1 MVVRPVEGA
10 VGVGVG
16 HPTSLGPAVPRD
28 HPREAA
34 TYPGEMGKVHNGMDA
49 RLRAFIEAQQV
60 FFVGTAPVVGG
71 HVNVSPKGL
80 ADTFV
85 VVDEH
90 TVAYLDL
97 TASGAE
103 TIAHVRQNGR
113 ITLMFC
119 SFDRTPNV
127 VRLHGTGRV
136 VGAYDDDFDGWVARF
151 PAYPAARAVIV
162 VDVHRVSDS
171 CGYSLP
177 TMTSVEERD
186 LLTPNMERRGAE
198 GILDYRRLKNRTSID
213 GLPAFDDDDDD
224 RARPGQPVGEPV
236 GGWTPRP
243 RLEPVTLA
251 GRFVDV
257 VPLAVEQAD
266 PLYAATCGP
275 GREPLW
281 TYLGDEMP
289 ASCEAFAGYLQ
300 ARLALPN
307 QSDLAIVPRGGEPA
321 GMASWM
327 RQDPVNGVVE
337 IGSILFGPTLARTA
351 AATEAMYLIA
361 AHSFDQGYR
370 RYEWKCDALNAPSRA
385 AARRLGFTYEG
396 RFRQA
401 VVTKG
406 RNRDTDWF
414 SITDREWPG
423 LADAFERWL
432 SPDNFDDPVTGAG
445 QRTSLSAL
453 TR

>member
-1 MVVRPVEGA
+1 V
-10 VGVGVG
+10 
-16 HPTSLGPAVPRD
+16 SQ
-28 HPREAA
+28 
-34 TYPGEMGKVHNGMDA
+34 VHDA
-49 RLRAFIEAQQV
+49 IDGRLRAFVEAQHV
-60 FFVGTAPVVGG
+60 FFVATAPVAGG

-119 SFDRTPNV
+119 SFERAPNV

-136 VGAYDDDFDGWVARF
+136 VGLHDDEYDAWAARF
-151 PAYPAARAVIV
+151 PANPAARAVIV
-162 VDVHRVSDS
+162 VDVQRVSDS

-177 TMTSVEERD
+177 LMTLSEERD
-186 LLTPNMERRGAE
+186 LLTPNMERRGVD
-198 GILDYRRLKNRTSID
+198 GVVDYRRRKNKTSID
-213 GLPAFDDDDDD
+213 GLPAFDDDD
-224 RARPGQPVGEPV
+224 AGPGAQPGEQPVGEPV
-236 GGWTPRP
+236 EGWTVRA
-243 RLEPVTLA
+243 RIEPVTLV
-251 GRFVDV
+251 GRYVDV
-257 VPLAVEQAD
+257 VPLAVEQSD
-266 PLYAATCGP
+266 QLYAATCGE
-275 GREPLW
+275 GRESLW
-281 TYLGDEMP
+281 TYLSDEMP
-289 ASCEAFAGYLQ
+289 ASREAFAGHVE

-307 QSDLAIVPRGGEPA
+307 RTDVAIVPHGGGPA

-337 IGSILFGPTLARTA
+337 VGSILFGPALARTA
-351 AATEAMYLIA
+351 AATEAMQLMA
-361 AHSFDQGYR
+361 AHVFGLGYR

-385 AARRLGFTYEG
+385 AAARLGFTYEG
-396 RFRQA
+396 RFRRA

-414 SITDREWPG
+414 SITDLEWPR
-423 LADAFERWL
+423 LAGAFERWL
-432 SPDNFDDPVTGAG
+432 APANFDVPDTGIG
-445 QRTSLSAL
+445 QRTSLSTL
-453 TR
+453 TAATRR